1 MKPGV
6 ERRLRQLFDGDAVFV
21 SMETS
26 EAPSQIAG
34 LTVLDPSYSAEF
46 GFDRFLEILDE
57 RLDLV
62 PRFKWK
68 LKEVPFGL
76 DHAYWVEDPGFDV
89 RRHVRRVALP
99 APRDRTALARLAG
112 YLHAQPLDRTRPL
125 WEAWWIEGL
134 DEDRVAVLLKVHHCL
149 MDGQSGV
156 GLSEILM
163 DLSPEP
169 RSGLSPSEEE
179 REAPLRDPQLWELGR
194 RAIENTLRRQGRLA
208 QHASRALRDGLSGLL
223 DLGSAPPIPRT
234 PRVSFNRRVSRHREF
249 AFASLPLDP
258 LQDARKHFDVKLN
271 DVLLSIV
278 ASSLRRGL
286 RAQNELPETSLVA
299 LCPVSLRKEGDVS
312 FGNKI
317 TSMPVSLG
325 TDIDDPVERLL
336 AIHESA
342 ELAKQRVQ
350 QGAFEVITALGES
363 LAPAAV
369 KLLMRAAHS
378 VSERFPLPGN
388 LVFSNVRGLPHPT
401 FMAGA
406 RVEEIYPMSMLQ
418 VANGMNVTAVSHD
431 GQIDFGFLVDPTL
444 VPEPWVY
451 ADGIYE
457 ALEELERAAQ
467 TVTRSALVLDS
478 PAVDAEASE
487 RAAAT
492 PASESADPASAT
504 QGPSPAESEPIDLSL
519 MMANLA
525 RRGGS
530 QKRR

>member
-1 MKPGV
+1 
-6 ERRLRQLFDGDAVFV
+6 
-21 SMETS
+21 
-26 EAPSQIAG
+26 
-34 LTVLDPSYSAEF
+34 
-46 GFDRFLEILDE
+46 
-57 RLDLV
+57 
-62 PRFKWK
+62 
-68 LKEVPFGL
+68 
-76 DHAYWVEDPGFDV
+76 
-89 RRHVRRVALP
+89 
-99 APRDRTALARLAG
+99 
-112 YLHAQPLDRTRPL
+112 
-125 WEAWWIEGL
+125 
-134 DEDRVAVLLKVHHCL
+134 
-149 MDGQSGV
+149 
-156 GLSEILM
+156 
-163 DLSPEP
+163 
-169 RSGLSPSEEE
+169 
-179 REAPLRDPQLWELGR
+179 
-194 RAIENTLRRQGRLA
+194 
-208 QHASRALRDGLSGLL
+208 
-223 DLGSAPPIPRT
+223 
-234 PRVSFNRRVSRHREF
+234 
-249 AFASLPLDP
+249 
-258 LQDARKHFDVKLN
+258 
-271 DVLLSIV
+271 
-278 ASSLRRGL
+278 
-286 RAQNELPETSLVA
+286 
-299 LCPVSLRKEGDVS
+299 VS

-325 TDIDDPVERLL
+325 TDIDDPVERLV
-336 AIHESA
+336 AIHQSA